1 MKTKF
6 LISLLFPFVPL
17 IYIVYRWNQLPATV
31 PLHFNLDMNPDR
43 FGSKLELLSSLIVI
57 SCISISLTLLFK
69 YLPKLD
75 AKKNLENQKG
85 ILESIGLGMSI
96 FMAIISFF
104 VIQSGISGGGKGSV
118 ITYIPMLILFLM
130 AFLGNYMVNIKRNH
144 FIGIR
149 LPWTMESESV
159 WRKTHHFAGK
169 LFFYSSLAG
178 IVILFFISNFNVKMI
193 FMTVLLII
201 IFAISIYYSYKIY
214 KEESII

>member
-6 LISLLFPFVPL
+6 LISLLFPLVPL
-17 IYIVYRWNQLPATV
+17 IYIGYRWNQIPASV

-43 FGSKLELLSSLIVI
+43 FGSKLELLSSIIIL
-57 SCISISLTLLFK
+57 SCVSILFTFLFK
-69 YLPKLD
+69 YLPRFD
-75 AKKNLENQKG
+75 TKNNLKNQKG
-85 ILESIGLGMSI
+85 ILESIGLGMSV
-96 FMAIISFF
+96 FMAIIGFF
-104 VIQSGISGGGKGSV
+104 IVQSGISGGGKDSI

-130 AFLGNYMVNIKRNH
+130 AFLGNYLISIKRNH

-159 WRKTHHFAGK
+159 WRKTHQFAGK
-169 LFFYSSLAG
+169 LIFYGSLAG

-193 FMTVLLII
+193 FMAVLLII
-201 IFAISIYYSYKIY
+201 IFTISTYYSYKFY